1 MSAITIQNITET
13 VNLINGEALKYTI
26 RRKKEIIHAFRQKQQ
41 AIIGR
46 LAANDTPKTYEAYRQ
61 HYCCYEDAP
70 FAFADIKMIFND
82 EISAVDWIFCYGNEA
97 LAKLE
102 MFPLKK
108 LIGQKFSVL
117 FENMDSDWLRFYEKA
132 VLYGEIM
139 EINHYSPEI
148 AAFLK
153 VICFPTFWGH
163 CGCILFHTYD
173 LNVYGDDEP
182 FR

>member
-1 MSAITIQNITET
+1 MCQ
-13 VNLINGEALKYTI
+13 VLLY
-26 RRKKEIIHAFRQKQQ
+26 RIIHAFRQKQQ
-41 AIIGR
+41 VIIGR

-117 FENMDSDWLRFYEKA
+117 FENMDPDWLRFYEKA

-148 AAFLK
+148 DAFLK
-153 VICFPTFWGH
+153 ALCFPTFRWH
-163 CGCILFHTYD
+163 CGCIYFVLMTLMCTVTINPSGKNMERNDKRY
-173 LNVYGDDEP
+173 
-182 FR
+182 

>member
-1 MSAITIQNITET
+1 MTKKWYNRDTKKNIRQQITKVIWQTNNGKQSKNEI
-13 VNLINGEALKYTI
+13 VNNTW
-26 RRKKEIIHAFRQKQQ
+26 H
-41 AIIGR
+41 
-46 LAANDTPKTYEAYRQ
+46 
-61 HYCCYEDAP
+61 
-70 FAFADIKMIFND
+70 
-82 EISAVDWIFCYGNEA
+82 IS
-97 LAKLE
+97 
-102 MFPLKK
+102 
-108 LIGQKFSVL
+108 
-117 FENMDSDWLRFYEKA
+117 YEKA

-148 AAFLK
+148 DAFLK

>member
-1 MSAITIQNITET
+1 
-13 VNLINGEALKYTI
+13 
-26 RRKKEIIHAFRQKQQ
+26 
-41 AIIGR
+41 
-46 LAANDTPKTYEAYRQ
+46 
-61 HYCCYEDAP
+61 
-70 FAFADIKMIFND
+70 MIFND

-148 AAFLK
+148 DAFLK
-153 VICFPTFWGH
+153 VICFPTFRWH
-163 CGCILFHTYD
+163 CGCIYFIPMTLMCTVTMNLSGKNMERNDKRY
-173 LNVYGDDEP
+173 
-182 FR
+182 